1 MGTTLPLETIEPPT
15 QGVEVVGGGPNVK
28 AKLPTRVAPSKNCT
42 LPASLGA
49 PVGAQALTKALIR
62 TSPETALT
70 PALTVVVVMSV
81 EFGCSGNVSQVEV
94 LSFPTRCSL
103 DLAV

>member
-15 QGVEVVGGGPNVK
+15 QGIEVVGGRPNVN
-28 AKLPTRVAPSKNCT
+28 AKLPTKVAPSKNCT

-49 PVGAQALTKALIR
+49 PVGAQALTRALIR

-70 PALTVVVVMSV
+70 LAPTVVVVMSV
-81 EFGCSGNVSQVEV
+81 QRGATVKVSAFEALGQSVASP
-94 LSFPTRCSL
+94 LYI
-103 DLAV
+103 A